1 MMCAKKEQEEKKDPR
16 IVIHTTI
23 SEEAKGIL
31 DKYSKK
37 TDEKNKKATVTKRKI
52 LEEALDLYEK
62 YHESGKDAFEDA
74 MELYE
79 KFQNPEKD
87 DAENIWMRFRNE
99 LDMVSVGKTTFL
111 AYISGDYSKAIKENV
126 SVEILEWYLGK
137 TIDKM
142 SLEEVLKGLKALW
155 MAGNYFN
162 QIDIVKNKGGAYMIS
177 FHHNFRSKRYGEFW
191 GEYFSALLRQHQNCK
206 VEVFIRNE
214 SFVLNIFPFHKKI
227 NTQD

>member
-1 MMCAKKEQEEKKDPR
+1 MYITIMMSAKKDKEEKKDPR
-16 IVIHTTI
+16 IAIHTTI
-23 SEEAKGIL
+23 SMNAKNIL
-31 DKYSKK
+31 DKFSKK
-37 TDEKNKKATVTKRKI
+37 TDDENKKASVTKRKI
-52 LEEALDLYEK
+52 LEDALDLYEK
-62 YHESGKDAFEDA
+62 YHESGEDAFEDA

-87 DAENIWMRFRNE
+87 DAQNIWMRFRNE

-111 AYISGDYSKAIKENV
+111 AYISGDYSRAIKENV

-137 TIDKM
+137 TINKM

-162 QIDIVKNKGGAYMIS
+162 QVDIVKNKGGAYMMS
-177 FHHNFRSKRYGEFW
+177 FHHNFRSKKYGEFW
-191 GEYFSALLRQHQNCK
+191 GEYFTALLKQHQKCE

-214 SFVLNIFPFHKKI
+214 SLVLNIFPSKK
-227 NTQD
+227 